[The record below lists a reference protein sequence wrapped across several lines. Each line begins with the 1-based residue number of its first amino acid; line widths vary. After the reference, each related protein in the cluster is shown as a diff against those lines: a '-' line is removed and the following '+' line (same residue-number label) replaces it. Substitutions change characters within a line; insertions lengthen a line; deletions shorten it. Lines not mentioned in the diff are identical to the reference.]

1 MKVLVS
7 LLCSQQQR
15 TYNRNRTSQRL
26 AARFGFLKLN
36 SEDKTDMEKLIE
48 EFSLGLFF
56 WQSLLFIA
64 LVFLLWRYAWKPIL
78 NAVNDREEGI
88 KNALAA
94 AEEAKKEMQN
104 VTADSEKLLQEA
116 RAEREIM
123 LKEAREIKDK
133 IVADAKELAEVE
145 GDKLIKQAQAT
156 IESEKKAAVADLKN
170 QVAELSVGI
179 AEKIIKDQ
187 LANKNKQLK
196 MVDDLLDDIK
206 LD

>member
-1 MKVLVS
+1 
-7 LLCSQQQR
+7 
-15 TYNRNRTSQRL
+15 
-26 AARFGFLKLN
+26 
-36 SEDKTDMEKLIE
+36 MEQLIE

-56 WQSLLFIA
+56 WQTLLFIA
-64 LVFLLWRYAWKPIL
+64 LLFLLWRYAWKPIL

-116 RAEREIM
+116 RAEREVM

-133 IVADAKELAEVE
+133 IVADAREQAQIE

-156 IESEKKAAVADLKN
+156 IESEKKAAVADIKN
-170 QVAELSVGI
+170 QVADLSLQI
-179 AEKIIKDQ
+179 AEKVIKQQ
-187 LANKNKQLK
+187 LSDDKKQIKL
-196 MVDDLLDDIK
+196 VDDMLGDIK
-206 LD
+206 LN